1 MSADIVRYLTHP
13 QVQID
18 PAVPVPQ
25 WSLSPI
31 GRTRTGGLAN
41 ASRLSST
48 TQIVSSGER
57 KAIETAEIIAGPL
70 RRRRSLFR
78 VRAQRAPSPAR
89 VAPHGISG
97 PAGLALSPACSA
109 DAASS
114 AERIS
119 GAKICALA
127 ILV

>member
-1 MSADIVRYLTHP
+1 VSADIVRYLTHP

-31 GRTRTGGLAN
+31 GRTRTEGLAN

-89 VAPHGISG
+89 VAPHGRPG

-114 AERIS
+114 AERIP
-119 GAKICALA
+119 GAKICAPA
-127 ILV
+127 ILL

>member
-41 ASRLSST
+41 ASWL
-48 TQIVSSGER
+48 
-57 KAIETAEIIAGPL
+57 
-70 RRRRSLFR
+70 
-78 VRAQRAPSPAR
+78 
-89 VAPHGISG
+89 
-97 PAGLALSPACSA
+97 
-109 DAASS
+109 
-114 AERIS
+114 
-119 GAKICALA
+119 
-127 ILV
+127 